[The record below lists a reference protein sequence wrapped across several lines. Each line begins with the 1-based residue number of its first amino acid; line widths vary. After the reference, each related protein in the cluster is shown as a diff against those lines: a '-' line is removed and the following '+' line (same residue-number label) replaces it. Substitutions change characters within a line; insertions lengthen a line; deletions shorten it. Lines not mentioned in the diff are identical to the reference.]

1 MTYLVRIKAS
11 AAKALAAIPLADRLR
26 IAEAIDRLKAEPHAG
41 SALKGEFAGLRR
53 LRLGN
58 YRILY
63 EVSSREL
70 VVLVVRVAQRGR
82 AYR

>member
-1 MTYLVRIKAS
+1 MGYSVRIKAS
-11 AAKALAAIPLADRLR
+11 AAKALAAVPLADRLR
-26 IAEAIDRLKAEPHAG
+26 IAETIDRLKEEPHAG
-41 SALKGEFAGLRR
+41 SALKGEFTGLRR
-53 LRLGN
+53 LRVGS

-70 VVLVVRVAQRGR
+70 VVLVVRIAQRGR